1 MASLFSIDL
10 SFGNVF
16 VGVSGISGST
26 SYSNNLIGGYASTF
40 GVSSNLVDTV
50 ALGSIALASAQTVSS
65 SVAIGQAAGAGGRVI
80 SDSVMLGVGAGSSVS
95 GFTSNVAIGHS
106 SAQYQRNASN
116 NVFLGYGAGFGTSES
131 VPTNNVKNTAI
142 GDGAFRFSSS
152 NTSNVLIGTTTANYA
167 SNVSGCIVVGN
178 DAGPMSN
185 CSTTILI
192 GNSSVSGFS
201 GRSNILIGNGIAQ
214 TTTSVTNVIGIGHG
228 LTLSGESNSIVIGT
242 VSQTYLYANTTRN
255 QLVLGGRTGQYSL
268 DPSGNVV
275 SNSISVAQVVVN
287 GPIFNPYTLHL
298 SFATGATI
306 PIAPYV
312 FIDQSSTATRL
323 VLDTDVSAAITSNTY
338 NFDVFIGNNTPSNI
352 DLCGSFFPSNVPL
365 SNTTTVVLSGNTIRK
380 FKRLLFVNLGG
391 NPQYYIGYLQ

>member
-40 GVSSNLVDTV
+40 GISTNLVDTV

-65 SVAIGQAAGAGGRVI
+65 SIAIGQAAGANGRVI

-95 GFTSNVAIGHS
+95 GFASNVAIGHS
-106 SAQYQRNASN
+106 SAQYQRSASN
-116 NVFLGYGAGFGTSES
+116 NVFLGYGAGYGTSES
-131 VPTNNVKNTAI
+131 IPTNNVKNTVV

-167 SNVSGCIVVGN
+167 SNVSGCTVIGN

-192 GNSSVSGFS
+192 GNSSLSGFS
-201 GRSNILIGNGIAQ
+201 GRSNIFIGNDIAK
-214 TTTSVTNVIGIGHG
+214 TTTSANNVIAIGHG
-228 LTLSGESNSIVIGT
+228 LNVSGESNAILIGT
-242 VSQTYLYANTTRN
+242 ISQTYVYANTSENR
-255 QLVLGGRTGQYSL
+255 LILGGRSGQYSL
-268 DPSGNVV
+268 NASGSVV
-275 SNSISVAQVVVN
+275 SNTVSVAHVIIN
-287 GPIFNPYTLHL
+287 GPVFNPYTLHQL
-298 SFATGATI
+298 FATDDTL

-323 VLDTDVSAAITSNTY
+323 YLDTNLSSAITSNAY
-338 NFDVFIGNNTPSNI
+338 NFDVFLGNNTATNI
-352 DLCGSFFPSNVPL
+352 DLCGSFYSMNVPL
-365 SNTTTVVLSGNTIRK
+365 SNTTTVTLSANTIRK
-380 FKRLLFVNLGG
+380 FKRLLFVNVGG